1 MEITTIKCIYCGSEE
16 VVKNGKRATGIQCF
30 KCKNC
35 KRCFQESYI
44 NNGAKPETKN
54 LIIKM
59 SVNGSGIRDISRVLE
74 ISQNT
79 VMKVLKNGKTLTN
92 VNPKYLNLENKD

>member
-1 MEITTIKCIYCGSEE
+1 MVMVPIKCIHCKSEKI
-16 VVKNGKRATGIQCF
+16 VKFGTNPKDKQRL

-35 KRCFQESYI
+35 NKIFQEEYVS
-44 NNGAKPETKN
+44 NGAKPETKMM
-54 LIIKM
+54 IIKM

-79 VMKVLKNGKTLTN
+79 VFAILKKLKIVLCT
-92 VNPKYLNLENKD
+92 